1 MPDTLRTSCDCIPYR
16 ELHCRQS
23 VEIWQEI
30 VIPEVLLERSL
41 SHSAALRRLA
51 VIHLTALKLTKENRK
66 EKKAN
71 KVINKY
77 ISAIVMAHSRDKYV
91 HAP

>member
-1 MPDTLRTSCDCIPYR
+1 MTVSLIENFTA
-16 ELHCRQS
+16 HCRQS